1 MGKLR
6 DDIIVVRTMDNLVGA
21 RMEVHFAF
29 VVRNR
34 KRACPAKVGEV
45 EFL

>member
-1 MGKLR
+1 MGKRR
-6 DDIIVVRTMDNLVGA
+6 DDIIVVRTVGNLVGL
-21 RMEVHFAF
+21 RMEVKFAF